1 MRNTS
6 AIASPLPSSMRG
18 RPAPAP
24 RSMVCSPPSACGAA
38 AAGAGRAAPPAHSR
52 ANTLRHRVAECRDLG
67 FESARQPTRI
77 GMKNAACGLACFF
90 PSATTNCS
98 AIAIADCARIL
109 LASCIRGF
117 NSSAR
122 FPTNQNTV
130 RTRTDSNNFPSW
142 IFVLQIYEF
151 TVCINLINMYSF
163 NYVPILGS
171 MFFASLMMLE
181 IS

>member
-1 MRNTS
+1 MRNNLHTS

-24 RSMVCSPPSACGAA
+24 RSMVCSPPSACGAE

-52 ANTLRHRVAECRDLG
+52 AKTLRHRVAECRDLG

-77 GMKNAACGLACFF
+77 GTKNTACGLACFF

-117 NSSAR
+117 NSSGR
-122 FPTNQNTV
+122 FPTNQTYY
-130 RTRTDSNNFPSW
+130 TYCICSNGFQLF
-142 IFVLQIYEF
+142 IHKQICTKNILY
-151 TVCINLINMYSF
+151 MY
-163 NYVPILGS
+163 
-171 MFFASLMMLE
+171 
-181 IS
+181 